1 MSIIHTRVPDFAI
14 ERAKSRR
21 GGRLH
26 AFESINPRSTALLVV
41 DMQNYFMQPGFPGE
55 VEAARDIVP
64 AVNRAAA
71 AVRAKGGTVVWIQT
85 SSNGAEHY
93 WSVMHKHLSTPKGD
107 QARQAGL
114 KEGSQGYALWSE
126 LDVQDSDL
134 KVVKRSYSALIHGA
148 SPLEAEL
155 RGRGIDTMLIGGTVT
170 NVCCES
176 TARDAMMLNFKVVM
190 LDDALAAKRPE
201 AHVATL
207 SSFIENFGD
216 VMTVDE
222 MAGRL
227 K

>member
-1 MSIIHTRVPDFAI
+1 MYGINPAIIDRVIA
-14 ERAKSRR
+14 RR
-21 GGRLH
+21 GRLH
-26 AFESINPRSTALLVV
+26 AYETLEADKTALVIIDL
-41 DMQNYFMQPGFPGE
+41 QNYFMKPGFRSA
-55 VEAARDIVP
+55 VEAAQHIVP

-93 WSVMHKHLSTPKGD
+93 WSVAHKHLSTPEGD
-107 QARQAGL
+107 LARRAGL
-114 KEGSQGYALWSE
+114 KEGSEGYALWHE
-126 LDVQDSDL
+126 LDVKDSDL
-134 KVVKRSYSALIHGA
+134 KVIKRTYSALIHGA
-148 SPLEAEL
+148 SSLESEL
-155 RGRGIDTMLIGGTVT
+155 RGRNIDTVLIGGTVT

-222 MAGRL
+222 MAQRL
-227 K
+227 R

>member
-1 MSIIHTRVPDFAI
+1 MYGIDPAIIDRVVA
-14 ERAKSRR
+14 RR
-21 GGRLH
+21 GRLH
-26 AFESINPRSTALLVV
+26 AYETLEAGKTALVV
-41 DMQNYFMQPGFPGE
+41 IDLQNYFMQPGFPSA
-55 VEAARDIVP
+55 VDAARDIVP

-114 KEGSQGYALWSE
+114 KEGSEGYALWSE
-126 LDVQDSDL
+126 LDVKDSDL
-134 KVVKRSYSALIHGA
+134 KVIKRTYSALIHGA

-155 RGRGIDTMLIGGTVT
+155 RGRGIDTVLIGGTVT

-216 VMTVDE
+216 VMSVDE
-222 MAGRL
+222 MTERL